1 MSRRVVKGL
10 QHWCCS
16 ALLVVGS
23 LAGVG
28 AAQGFDVSVARYVPP
43 TDATCDALVPQLETL
58 ERLLGMRS
66 TPQLAFTRAI
76 PLRQQ
81 EYEALE
87 SRLSALSVR
96 PLPFSAAELAPV
108 PRPSMPS
115 LRREYTVR
123 YETVPDP
130 EYWALGPLI
139 LGVISGYLG
148 LRAYSV
154 DEDPTFLIVGGSLG
168 VAFGWLGVWGL
179 SRTRRVEHRDPVPA
193 AVSANAATRRQYEQE
208 VARIERENAER
219 EARRREQQAVEEENR
234 AIEET
239 RNELLAAMSAFEPES
254 RFVAEWLV
262 PELDDM
268 TLRCLE
274 QLIYGGAI
282 ARVGSSSALVSLAVT
297 PVNRAGAVMYEAD
310 PESAFR
316 FSVRDVGLFGASA
329 RLGGAPGGVIR
340 AVRPFDPSEFDA
352 TPVAAMLVIDS
363 SGSMRD
369 NDPRGARSEGV
380 VRFLA
385 SAPANAYIGLMEF
398 SGSGGRLL
406 APISQDFA
414 SLRQAA
420 SVISA
425 SGGTPL
431 YASGLDAL
439 AHLAEHGMAT
449 RQVLVMLSDGLD
461 EHSHAGARDEL
472 LLRAREQRVP
482 IYAIGLGSVDFSDFE
497 DVALSTGGAFV
508 HAQTA
513 DDVVTALEQ
522 LARVLS
528 AAYVI
533 DVEVPVTARQGDVD
547 GEVSATISAQHEG
560 ITASA
565 EASGYIRLI
574 QRD

>member
-1 MSRRVVKGL
+1 MSRGVAKGL
-10 QHWCCS
+10 QHWLCS

-28 AAQGFDVSVARYVPP
+28 AAQSFSVSPTRYRPP
-43 TDATCDALVPQLETL
+43 TDSTCNALVPQLETL
-58 ERLLGMRS
+58 ERLLGIRS

-130 EYWALGPLI
+130 DYIMGFMYLGI
-139 LGVISGYLG
+139 AGAFGYLTVTS
-148 LRAYSV
+148 AT
-154 DEDPTFLIVGGSLG
+154 DEDWSL
-168 VAFGWLGVWGL
+168 VASGAVLTLLSGWLAASAL
-179 SRTRRVEHRDPVPA
+179 SATRRVEHRDPVPA
-193 AVSANAATRRQYEQE
+193 AISANAATRRQHEQE
-208 VARIERENAER
+208 VARVERENAER

-316 FSVRDVGLFGASA
+316 FSVRDVGLFGASG

-533 DVEVPVTARQGDVD
+533 DVEVPVTARRTGVD